1 MSGWG
6 SDLWDRGEVSLTIF
20 FICHNDNFANFT
32 ADLGHNDDDLDL
44 DLS

>member
-6 SDLWDRGEVSLTIF
+6 SDLWDRGEVGLIIL
-20 FICHNDNFANFT
+20 FIGRNDDFANST